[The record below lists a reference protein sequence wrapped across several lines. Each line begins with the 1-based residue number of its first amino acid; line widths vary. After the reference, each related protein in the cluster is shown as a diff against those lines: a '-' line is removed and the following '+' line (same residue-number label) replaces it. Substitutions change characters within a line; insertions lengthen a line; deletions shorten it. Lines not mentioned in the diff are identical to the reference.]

1 MIGDPLELKVVA
13 VVTRELSVPPGFIN
27 LLSTSDDVDRWDSLG
42 HLQICMALEAEFG
55 VSPGLEEVGQ
65 INSIPAIIAYLRGM
79 GI

>member
-1 MIGDPLELKVVA
+1 LISDPLELKVVA
-13 VVTRELSVPPGFIN
+13 VVTRELSVPPGSIN

-65 INSIPAIIAYLRGM
+65 INSVPAIIEYLRGM

>member
-1 MIGDPLELKVVA
+1 MISDPLELKVVA
-13 VVTRELSVPPGFIN
+13 VVTRELSVPPGSIN

-65 INSIPAIIAYLRGM
+65 INSVPAIIEYLRSM

>member
-1 MIGDPLELKVVA
+1 MISDPLELKVVA
-13 VVTRELSVPPGFIN
+13 VVTRELSVPPGSIN

-65 INSIPAIIAYLRGM
+65 INSVPAIIEYLRGV

>member
-1 MIGDPLELKVVA
+1 MSDPLELKVVA
-13 VVTRELSVPPGFIN
+13 VVTRELSVPPGSIN
-27 LLSTSDDVDRWDSLG
+27 LLSTSDDVDRWHSLG

>member
-1 MIGDPLELKVVA
+1 LIGDPLELKVVA
-13 VVTRELSVPPGFIN
+13 VVTRELSVPPGSIN

-65 INSIPAIIAYLRGM
+65 INSIPAIIEYLRGM

>member
-1 MIGDPLELKVVA
+1 MISDPLELKVVA
-13 VVTRELSVPPGFIN
+13 VVTRELSVPPGSIS

-55 VSPGLEEVGQ
+55 VSLGLEEVGQ
-65 INSIPAIIAYLRGM
+65 INSVPAIIEYLRGM

>member
-1 MIGDPLELKVVA
+1 LISDPLELKVVA
-13 VVTRELSVPPGFIN
+13 VVTRELSVPPGSIN

-55 VSPGLEEVGQ
+55 VSLGLEEVGQ
-65 INSIPAIIAYLRGM
+65 INSVPAIIEYLRGM

>member
-1 MIGDPLELKVVA
+1 MISDSLELKVVA
-13 VVTRELSVPPGFIN
+13 VVTRELSLPPGSIN

-55 VSPGLEEVGQ
+55 VSPELEEVGQ
-65 INSIPAIIAYLRGM
+65 INSVPAIIEYLRGM

>member
-1 MIGDPLELKVVA
+1 MISDPLELKVVA
-13 VVTRELSVPPGFIN
+13 VVTRELSVPPGSIN

-65 INSIPAIIAYLRGM
+65 INSVPAIIAYLRGM

>member
-1 MIGDPLELKVVA
+1 LISDPLELKVVA
-13 VVTRELSVPPGFIN
+13 VVTRELSVPPGSIN

-65 INSIPAIIAYLRGM
+65 INSVSAIIEYLRGM

>member
-1 MIGDPLELKVVA
+1 MISDPLELKVVA
-13 VVTRELSVPPGFIN
+13 VVTRELSVPPGSIN

-65 INSIPAIIAYLRGM
+65 IKSVPAIIAYLRGM

>member
-1 MIGDPLELKVVA
+1 MISDPLELKVVA
-13 VVTRELSVPPGFIN
+13 VVTRELSVPPGSIN

-55 VSPGLEEVGQ
+55 VSLGLEEVGQ
-65 INSIPAIIAYLRGM
+65 INSVPAIIEYLRGM

>member
-1 MIGDPLELKVVA
+1 MISDPLELKVVA
-13 VVTRELSVPPGFIN
+13 VVTRELSLPPGSIN
-27 LLSTSDDVDRWDSLG
+27 ILSTSDDVDRWDSLG

-65 INSIPAIIAYLRGM
+65 INSVPAIIEYLRGV

>member
-1 MIGDPLELKVVA
+1 MISDPLELKVVA
-13 VVTRELSVPPGFIN
+13 VVTRELSVPPGSIN

-65 INSIPAIIAYLRGM
+65 INSVPAIIEYLRGM

>member
-13 VVTRELSVPPGFIN
+13 VVTRELSVPPGSIN

-65 INSIPAIIAYLRGM
+65 INSIPAIIEYLRGM

>member
-13 VVTRELSVPPGFIN
+13 VVTRELSVPPGSIN

-65 INSIPAIIAYLRGM
+65 INSVPAIIEYLRGM

>member
-1 MIGDPLELKVVA
+1 MISDPLELKVVA
-13 VVTRELSVPPGFIN
+13 VVTRELSVPPGSIN
-27 LLSTSDDVDRWDSLG
+27 LFSTSDDVDRWDSLG

-65 INSIPAIIAYLRGM
+65 INSVSAIIEYLRGM

>member
-1 MIGDPLELKVVA
+1 MISDPLELKVVA
-13 VVTRELSVPPGFIN
+13 VVTRELSLPPGSIN

-55 VSPGLEEVGQ
+55 VSPELEEVGQ
-65 INSIPAIIAYLRGM
+65 INSVPAIIEYLRGM

>member
-1 MIGDPLELKVVA
+1 MISDPLELKVVA
-13 VVTRELSVPPGFIN
+13 VVTRELSVPPGSIN

-65 INSIPAIIAYLRGM
+65 INSVSAIIEYLRGM